1 MASLVFFV
9 VLLTALFAFSFFTKR
24 RFGVLGLGLA
34 AGALLSAHWAST
46 LTPFIENQGIVL
58 VAPPLSTVVQTALI
72 LLPPL
77 LLFMSGPS
85 YEGLRWRLL
94 GSIVFTILA
103 FTFLLE
109 PIGVAVS
116 LEGAGLEVYSFFA
129 KYQSLLIVAG
139 VIAAITDVLLTRKPK
154 GKGK

>member
-1 MASLVFFV
+1 MASLVFFA
-9 VLLTALFAFSFFTKR
+9 VLLAALFAFSFFTKR
-24 RFGVLGLGLA
+24 RFGVLGLALA
-34 AGALLSAHWAST
+34 AGALLSAHWSST
-46 LTPFIENQGIVL
+46 LTPFIEDQGFVL
-58 VAPPLSTVVQTALI
+58 VAPPLSAVVQTILV

-94 GSIVFTILA
+94 GSIGFTLLA

-109 PIGVAVS
+109 PIGIAVS
-116 LEGAGLEVYSFFA
+116 LEDAGLEVYSFFD

-139 VIAAITDVLLTRKPK
+139 IIAAITDILLTRKPK
-154 GKGK
+154 SKGK